1 MEMGGAPR
9 DPKHRG
15 RWDRWLRNLSWR
27 SILARAGESESGSL
41 ACRFARLF
49 ARDVSRKECPKE
61 LTKQSPFSSGV
72 VKNREP
78 IVYALI
84 DPDQIESGSIKAIP
98 KERLKKAELSVCR
111 AWEATAVE
119 AWENIMQGQL
129 AKNHQRKDAGY
140 IWASAGEIRKIRLT

>member
-98 KERLKKAELSVCR
+98 KE
-111 AWEATAVE
+111 
-119 AWENIMQGQL
+119 
-129 AKNHQRKDAGY
+129 
-140 IWASAGEIRKIRLT
+140 